1 MSALEG
7 GQGMRLGFLAT
18 VMAVLL
24 AAGAPGEAADAKKK
38 AGLRGTWTAV
48 SAERNGVPADDIK
61 GHRLTLT
68 GDDRFTIRSRGKLRY
83 GGTFRID
90 LSRNPATIDF
100 THTRGEAKGK
110 VWQGIYLQQGD
121 GMKICDNA
129 DDVSKGRPAAFA
141 TEPGSGRVLVIFR
154 RATQ

>member
-1 MSALEG
+1 
-7 GQGMRLGFLAT
+7 MRLGFPAT

-24 AAGAPGEAADAKKK
+24 AAGAPGEAADGKKQ

-48 SAERNGVPADDIK
+48 SAERNGGLADDIK

-68 GDDRFTIRSRGKLRY
+68 ADRFTIRSKGKLRY

-90 LSRNPATIDF
+90 PSRNPATIDF

-129 DDVSKGRPAAFA
+129 ADVSKGRPAAFA